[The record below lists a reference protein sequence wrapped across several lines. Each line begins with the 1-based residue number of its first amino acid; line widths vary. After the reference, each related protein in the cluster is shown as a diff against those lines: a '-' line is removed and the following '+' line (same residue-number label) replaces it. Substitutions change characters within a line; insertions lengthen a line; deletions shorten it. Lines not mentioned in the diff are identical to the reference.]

1 MQYVHIYYNKYA
13 SLVAQ
18 MVKRLPVMWE
28 TRVQALGWEDP
39 LKKEIVISNAAMN
52 TEVHKLSP
60 ISVFLFS
67 LENYTELEL
76 LDHMVV
82 QFLIF
87 WGPSILFS
95 IMAVPIYIPTNSVQE
110 SPFLHIFA
118 NTYCFCPF

>member
-18 MVKRLPVMWE
+18 MIKRLPVMWE
-28 TRVQALGWEDP
+28 TRIQALGWEDP

-52 TEVHKLSP
+52 TEVHELSP
-60 ISVFLFS
+60 ISVFPFS

-87 WGPSILFS
+87 
-95 IMAVPIYIPTNSVQE
+95 
-110 SPFLHIFA
+110 
-118 NTYCFCPF
+118 